1 MLLFAIS
8 EEKVAFRVFHVR
20 RLAVDVKTGWLW
32 GRKFVFSQQ
41 GLRCGSENVCFHTQK
56 MFLCEK
62 MCVFTNETRLCTPAA
77 VQTGPSQIGH
87 FYR

>member
-41 GLRCGSENVCFHTQK
+41 GLRCGSENCVFSHTEAVFVRK
-56 MFLCEK
+56 V
-62 MCVFTNETRLCTPAA
+62 CVFTVETRLCIPAA

>member
-20 RLAVDVKTGWLW
+20 RLAVDVKTGWMW
-32 GRKFVFSQQ
+32 GRKLVFSQQ
-41 GLRCGSENVCFHTQK
+41 GLRRGSEKCVFSHPEDVFVRK
-56 MFLCEK
+56 V
-62 MCVFTNETRLCTPAA
+62 CVFTVETRLCTPTA
-77 VQTGPSQIGH
+77 VQIGPSQIGH